1 MGQRRS
7 PGAVSSCAVAV
18 GSLWLAALAAAQSV
32 AIDHQPVACI
42 VADRFPALTARLEP
56 VNAVSR
62 ARTYFRA
69 SGSPAWYYTEMK
81 AAEGG
86 FRAVLPKPKKSLKRM
101 DYYLEVTGRDVA
113 VTRTAEYGAD
123 VVSDAASCHGG
134 MMAASAV
141 GSASVTIAAVGSAP
155 SIPVGFSGSGIAGAA
170 GGGGIGTTTAIV
182 GGVGAAAAAAAVV
195 AVKKAS
201 DEESCGPGDTLT
213 VVERSATT
221 LTLQWSFREP
231 SPVNCYTVDF
241 LTNLPE
247 CQLPPHNNIQ
257 EVRGTSVT
265 LTGLAS
271 SALYN
276 IHVHPLSFCPGGG
289 GGGGSTLSGSTNAVS
304 VRTLAPGAASQSVTR
319 SDYSSCCS

>member
-1 MGQRRS
+1 MGHRRS
-7 PGAVSSCAVAV
+7 SGAVSSCAVAL
-18 GSLWLAALAAAQSV
+18 GSLWLAAPVASQSV
-32 AIDHQPVACI
+32 AIDHQPVGCI
-42 VADRFPALTARLEP
+42 VADRFSALTARFAP
-56 VNAVSR
+56 VDAVSR

-69 SGSPAWYYTEMK
+69 SGSPAWYYTEMT
-81 AAEGG
+81 AAEGV

-113 VTRTAEYGAD
+113 VARTEEYGAD
-123 VVSDAASCHGG
+123 VVSDSASCHGG
-134 MMAASAV
+134 VMAASAV

-155 SIPVGFSGSGIAGAA
+155 SIPVGFSGTGIAGAA

-201 DEESCGPGDTLT
+201 SEGESCGPGDTLT

-231 SPVNCYTVDF
+231 SPANCYTVDF

-247 CQLPPHNNIQ
+247 CQLPPHGNIQ

-271 SALYN
+271 SVIYN
-276 IHVHPLSFCPGGG
+276 IHVHPLSGCP
-289 GGGGSTLSGSTNAVS
+289 GGSTLAGSTNTVS
-304 VRTLAPGAASQSVTR
+304 VRTLAPGAASQAVTR
-319 SDYSSCCS
+319 SDYSSCCF